1 MPSPDKRTPAK
12 SSRRSPSSRRT
23 APPRPKPREGSRA
36 AGRTGPSRPN
46 AGPSGSAL
54 RAWPLWGA
62 LGLLIIGTVGAIS
75 HNSSPDC
82 SDHGGAIP
90 REWADDVAHSAEVSG
105 LPPELVAAQ
114 LDVESRW
121 DPEAE
126 SPVGAQGLAQFMP
139 ETWELYGEGEATDPE
154 ASIRAQGYYL
164 RDLREMVAELDPA
177 DEQEETA
184 LVLAAY
190 NAGPTVVL
198 EEGGI
203 PEYQETQD
211 YVDQITE
218 LSETRYAGVC
228 SDGS

>member
-1 MPSPDKRTPAK
+1 M
-12 SSRRSPSSRRT
+12 
-23 APPRPKPREGSRA
+23 
-36 AGRTGPSRPN
+36 
-46 AGPSGSAL
+46 
-54 RAWPLWGA
+54 
-62 LGLLIIGTVGAIS
+62 
-75 HNSSPDC
+75 
-82 SDHGGAIP
+82 
-90 REWADDVAHSAEVSG
+90 
-105 LPPELVAAQ
+105 AAQ

-177 DEQEETA
+177 DEQEETD

-203 PEYQETQD
+203 PEYQETQN
-211 YVDQITE
+211 YIDQITE

-228 SDGS
+228 SEES